1 MSPLYERRAKTLEKI
16 TMSIKE
22 ANRLG
27 VMKQIDKKMLN
38 MRKASEELGVS
49 LRQVKRIRK
58 RYILHGELGLI
69 SKHRGKV
76 SQNRINPMLK
86 SEVLAILRREEY
98 AGFGP
103 TFAWEKLRQRHGV
116 YLSDET
122 LRKWMLEAGLWE
134 EKKRR
139 VCKVYQRRVRRSR
152 FGEMLQGDGSRHA
165 WFEDRGEVC
174 TLVIFIDD
182 ATGRLTAGKFL
193 PAETTEAYQ
202 HILEEHLMKYGRP
215 LALYVDKH
223 SIFRTNRETLKDSE
237 THFAR
242 VLRELD
248 IELICAHSP
257 QAKGRVE
264 RANGTLQD
272 RLIKEMRLRKINT
285 IEEANQYLPSFME
298 DFGRKFGKEPRS
310 AEDAH
315 RPLRE
320 SDELE
325 RIFARR
331 SYRKVSK
338 DLSFQYEGVFYQ
350 INANSPNR
358 FRHTKVNILE
368 RPGKPILVES
378 NGKEYPY
385 TKWERTG
392 HHEKPKILD
401 SKELEAHWP
410 TRIYK
415 RPGRQHPWR

>member
-1 MSPLYERRAKTLEKI
+1 MEKI

-22 ANRLG
+22 ATRLG
-27 VMKQIDKKMLN
+27 VMKQIDKKILS
-38 MRKASEELGVS
+38 MRKAGEEMGVS
-49 LRQVKRIRK
+49 LRQAKRIRR
-58 RYILHGELGLI
+58 RYILHGALGLI
-69 SKHRGKV
+69 SKHRGKI
-76 SQNRINPMLK
+76 SPNRIDPELK

-98 AGFGP
+98 TGFGP
-103 TFAWEKLRQRHGV
+103 TLAREKLCQRHGT

-122 LRKWMLEAGLWE
+122 LRKWMLEGGLWE
-134 EKKRR
+134 AKKQRVRR
-139 VCKVYQRRVRRSR
+139 VYQRRVRRSR
-152 FGEMLQGDGSRHA
+152 FGELLQGDGSRHA

-182 ATGRLTAGKFL
+182 ATGQLTAGKFL

-202 HILEEHLMKYGRP
+202 SILEEHLMKYGRP

-272 RLIKEMRLRKINT
+272 RLIKEMRLCKVNT
-285 IEEANQYLPSFME
+285 IEEANRYLPTFIE
-298 DFGRKFGKEPRS
+298 DFNRRFGKEPRS
-310 AEDAH
+310 TENAH
-315 RPLRE
+315 RSLRE
-320 SDELE
+320 SDDLE

-331 SYRKVSK
+331 SSRIVSK

-350 INANSPNR
+350 IKANSPNR
-358 FRHTKVNILE
+358 FRHVKVNILE
-368 RPGKPILVES
+368 RPGKPILIEAA
-378 NGKEYPY
+378 GKEYSY
-385 TKWERTG
+385 TKWERTSQ
-392 HHEKPKILD
+392 HEKPKILD

-415 RPGRQHPWR
+415 RPGIRHPWR